1 VVNIRILNLRMK
13 KQNCKEVKQM
23 KVKGYLR
30 KVPGKSK
37 KVRVK
42 GYSRKK

>member
-1 VVNIRILNLRMK
+1 MIRRT
-13 KQNCKEVKQM
+13 

-30 KVPGKSK
+30 KKPHCRK
-37 KVRVK
+37 KVRVR

>member
-1 VVNIRILNLRMK
+1 MK
-13 KQNCKEVKQM
+13 KQNGKEVKQM